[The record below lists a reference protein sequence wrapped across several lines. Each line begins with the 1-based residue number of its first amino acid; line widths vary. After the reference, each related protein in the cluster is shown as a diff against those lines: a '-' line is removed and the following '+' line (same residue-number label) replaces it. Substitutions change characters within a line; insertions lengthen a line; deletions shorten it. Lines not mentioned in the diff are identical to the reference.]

1 MLDNYYIRRQVSRR
15 TSRSAQYAPFCAL
28 AGFGL
33 LIIAIAAHRL
43 SLIQQPDLVLIATGS
58 VFFAVLALLL
68 ATKSFYNLWRS
79 GDAGGRRALRAGFIA
94 VLTLVPPALL
104 LGQLTATPRIHDIST
119 DLETPVQFGTMV
131 GSVQFGTMVGDEQ
144 FNAVM
149 GTEHVTNARTALLE
163 RLGLSDLIVQ
173 NSLSVDAAPDLLQ
186 QISAYPEISGR
197 QYDGSQDHVLK
208 AVLKVMKDQGFALT
222 GTSGIIGTDIDVS
235 VEAVAKTFILGLRSD
250 VVVRLRDEAEQTT
263 VDMRA
268 VSRFGRY
275 DLGFNARLIESFFN
289 ALDLEMRNAVPD
301 APQE

>member
-104 LGQLTATPRIHDIST
+104 LGQITATPRIHDIST

-131 GSVQFGTMVGDEQ
+131 GDEQFGTMVG
-144 FNAVM
+144 N
-149 GTEHVTNARTALLE
+149 GHVTNARTALLE

>member
-104 LGQLTATPRIHDIST
+104 LGQITATPRIHDIST

-131 GSVQFGTMVGDEQ
+131 GDEQFGTMVG
-144 FNAVM
+144 N
-149 GTEHVTNARTALLE
+149 GHVTNARTALLE

-186 QISAYPEISGR
+186 QIP
-197 QYDGSQDHVLK
+197 
-208 AVLKVMKDQGFALT
+208 
-222 GTSGIIGTDIDVS
+222 
-235 VEAVAKTFILGLRSD
+235 
-250 VVVRLRDEAEQTT
+250 
-263 VDMRA
+263 
-268 VSRFGRY
+268 
-275 DLGFNARLIESFFN
+275 DLSS
-289 ALDLEMRNAVPD
+289 P
-301 APQE
+301 

>member
-33 LIIAIAAHRL
+33 LVIAIAAHRL

-79 GDAGGRRALRAGFIA
+79 GDAGGHRALRAGFIA
-94 VLTLVPPALL
+94 VLTMVPPALL

-131 GSVQFGTMVGDEQ
+131 GTEQFGTMVGDE
-144 FNAVM
+144 
-149 GTEHVTNARTALLE
+149 HVISARTALLE

-208 AVLKVMKDQGFALT
+208 AVLKVMKDQGVALT
-222 GTSGIIGTDIDVS
+222 GTAGIIGTDIDVS
-235 VEAVAKTFILGLRSD
+235 VEAVAKTLILGLRSD

-268 VSRFGRY
+268 VSRYGRY